1 MSRSSLKQHLILEKY
16 MQIHRSELETLVHWL
31 KKPARKPLVIRG
43 ARQVGKSTLVRQLA
57 TSTNRF
63 CLELN
68 FERKPE
74 LSDFFVDKDPKLII
88 QKLAVYAKRPLDP
101 NTTLLFLDEIQA
113 APKILETLR
122 YFYEDY
128 PEFPVVA
135 AGSLLDFVLEAPE
148 FSMPVGRIEYFHLGP
163 LSFED
168 FLMALG
174 EKSLVEWMRTVEI
187 RDSIPLPIHQRCIEL
202 VKQFWLIGG
211 MPDVVAHFSE
221 FHDFQEIDNLKQNIL
236 QIYQDDF
243 HKYGRNKQIPLLR
256 RVFKTIPGLIG
267 QTLKYSNIDR
277 ESKST
282 QVREALEDLHLAKI
296 IRLIFHTHA
305 TGIPLQAQID
315 PKVFKVIFLDI
326 GLKSTALG
334 LNGLDVINGPDWA
347 WINRGSLA
355 EQFIG
360 QCLLKLSPS
369 YHAPEL
375 FYWVREKPQAAAEL
389 DYVWQHK
396 NKIIPIEVKA
406 GKTGRMKSL
415 HYFIQ
420 EKRWAFAVR
429 FNTDTPSFL
438 EETIR
443 LHDQIP
449 SGYQL
454 LSLPFYL
461 AEQLE
466 RLVSLEVKNF

>member
-1 MSRSSLKQHLILEKY
+1 
-16 MQIHRSELETLVHWL
+16 MQLHRSELDVLVRWL
-31 KKPARKPLVIRG
+31 NKPNRKPLVMRG

-57 TSTNRF
+57 MLSNRF

-74 LSDFFVDKDPKLII
+74 LSDFFLDKDPKKII
-88 QKLAVYAKRPLDP
+88 EKLSVYAKRTLDP
-101 NTTLLFLDEIQA
+101 STTLLFLDEIQA
-113 APKILETLR
+113 TPKILETLR
-122 YFYEDY
+122 YFYEEY
-128 PEFPVVA
+128 PEFPVIA

-168 FLMALG
+168 FLIALG
-174 EKSLVEWMRTVEI
+174 ETSLVKWMRTLSIE
-187 RDSIPLPIHQRCIEL
+187 DSIPLPIHQRAIEL

-211 MPDVVAHFSE
+211 MPDIVANFSE
-221 FHDFQEIDNLKQNIL
+221 YRDFQEIDNLKQNIL
-236 QIYQDDF
+236 QTYQDDF

-267 QTLKYSNIDR
+267 QTLKYSAIDR

-282 QVREALEDLHLAKI
+282 QVRAAMEDLHLARI
-296 IRLIFHTHA
+296 IRLIYHTHA
-305 TGIPLQAQID
+305 TGLPLQAQVN
-315 PKVFKVIFLDI
+315 PKIFKVIFLDI
-326 GLKSTALG
+326 GLQSTALG
-334 LNGLDVINGPDWA
+334 LNSLEVINGPDWA

-360 QCLLKLSPS
+360 QALLKLSPS
-369 YHAPEL
+369 YHSPEL
-375 FYWVREKPQAAAEL
+375 FYWVREKPQATAEL

-396 NKIIPIEVKA
+396 NYIIPIEVKA
-406 GKTGRMKSL
+406 GKTGRLKSL

-420 EKRWAFAVR
+420 EKHWSFAVR
-429 FNTDTPSFL
+429 FNTDIPSLL
-438 EETIR
+438 EETIN
-443 LHDQIP
+443 LPDQT
-449 SGYQL
+449 SSQYRL

-466 RLVSLEVKNF
+466 RLMTTEL